1 MQRKVAL
8 AVLTIFLTGICH
20 GMALAQNAGQ
30 GQNEKSLKKLEQ
42 REIYRKTVETK
53 SKTGHQKQLQVK
65 KIPAEFKDVQSD
77 WSREEVLEAR
87 VKELKVILAHASV
100 VESIGKNG
108 SVGISSRVLVKDL
121 EEAVEDEYISVGAAE
136 SSPSEGRISYES
148 CVGSALMGTKVGDV
162 VSVEVPGGIVRYEVL
177 KVS

>member
-1 MQRKVAL
+1 MSEVEF
-8 AVLTIFLTGICH
+8 VLTREGYEDMRRELNEILTVKRPEVI
-20 GMALAQNAGQ
+20 
-30 GQNEKSLKKLEQ
+30 ERI
-42 REIYRKTVETK
+42 REARQI
-53 SKTGHQKQLQVK
+53 GD
-65 KIPAEFKDVQSD
+65 PAENSD
-77 WSREEVLEAR
+77 YDDAKRCQAMLEAR

-108 SVGISSRVLVKDL
+108 SVGIGSKVLVKDL
-121 EEAVEDEYISVGAAE
+121 EEAVEDEYIIVGAAE